1 MTSRELQDAWT
12 PTAENI
18 AVIDCLALGYSVLAS
33 SRRTGIS
40 NDTITYWLREASFR
54 EKFRALVAERA
65 RLFIDNL
72 EAIEVQQVVQATAL
86 VGAALAGELQRD
98 KHGELP
104 IEWLTATALLR
115 STRWKALSRVQ
126 YDKLADKRE
135 SKRARAV
142 ASGPDDA
149 DSAPAKAQAPEQLS
163 KRAHTDAAPPIV
175 EQP

>member
-1 MTSRELQDAWT
+1 MTSTDILDMWT
-12 PTAENI
+12 PDSQHI
-18 AVIDCLALGYSVLAS
+18 ATIDCLALGYSVLAT

-40 NDTITYWLREASFR
+40 DGTITYWLREASFR

-86 VGAALAGELQRD
+86 VGAALAGEVQRD

-115 STRWKALSRVQ
+115 ATRWKALSRVQ

-135 SKRARAV
+135 SKRARSV

-149 DSAPAKAQAPEQLS
+149 PAPPIAQAPEQLG